1 MLNKEQK
8 TILKGFLTEL
18 ENIEKS
24 DNFGIDL
31 LNYIQKS
38 VEDSDNKIQTVGY
51 IGYAISERLRS
62 FEKCVD
68 NYDTKSISGESF
80 ISMLDTMDTYQN
92 IQEMLLV
99 TALEAKLA
107 SVISQNR
114 TPKYPPVCMN

>member
-51 IGYAISERLRS
+51 IGYAISERIKS
-62 FEKCVD
+62 FENCLDMNIV
-68 NYDTKSISGESF
+68 SGESF

-99 TALEAKLA
+99 TALESKLA